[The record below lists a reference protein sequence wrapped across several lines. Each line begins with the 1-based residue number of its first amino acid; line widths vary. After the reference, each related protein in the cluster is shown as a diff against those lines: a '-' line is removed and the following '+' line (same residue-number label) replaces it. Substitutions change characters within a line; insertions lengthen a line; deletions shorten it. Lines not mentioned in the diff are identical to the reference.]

1 MPRIASD
8 SASAPRAGTHGN
20 KYLTA
25 IVLGALAAGMF
36 VATVTHL
43 FF

>member
-1 MPRIASD
+1 MSSNPASPK
-8 SASAPRAGTHGN
+8 SSNHGN

-25 IVLGALAAGMF
+25 LLLLAVAVGLF

-43 FF
+43 VF